1 MPKYPINVTPF
12 IKAIEEENG
21 GPLDKTSRDLWS
33 LIVKLQNRAYDAG
46 LKDGFMKQCESI
58 TKPTMPSVK
67 AVKLID
73 PKLDKQLTGAL
84 KSLREGLDEAFE
96 KEGFDSVVKALGV
109 LPQDTP
115 WGERIYAIA
124 RESFFQ
130 GGLYTALANDE
141 EEENDDRD

>member
-33 LIVKLQNRAYDAG
+33 LIVKLQNQAYDAG

-58 TKPTMPSVK
+58 AKPTAPAVK

-73 PKLDKQLTGAL
+73 PKLDKQLTEAL
-84 KSLREGLDEAFE
+84 QSLREGLDEAFE

-109 LPQDTP
+109 LPQDMP
-115 WGERIYAIA
+115 WG
-124 RESFFQ
+124 
-130 GGLYTALANDE
+130 
-141 EEENDDRD
+141 

>member
-1 MPKYPINVTPF
+1 MPKYPIDVTSF
-12 IKAIEEENG
+12 IKAVEKENG
-21 GPLDKTSRDLWS
+21 SPLDKTSRVLWG
-33 LIVKLQNRAYDAG
+33 LIVKLQNQAYDAG
-46 LKDGFMKQCESI
+46 LKDGFMKQCKSI

-73 PKLDKQLTGAL
+73 PKLDKQLTEAL

-109 LPQDTP
+109 LPQDMP

-124 RESFFQ
+124 RESFFP
-130 GGLYTALANDE
+130 GRPLY
-141 EEENDDRD
+141 RFG